1 MIGNVS
7 LGLSPYKKNKTF
19 FLDNYSPTGYIIDMS
34 YRRRLYHGDLVTGSL
49 VGVNIRSSRA
59 RKFGL
64 VSSVLH
70 GGDGTIMSAIVY
82 WNDGSQFTC
91 HDPTVLEIL
100 CK

>member
-1 MIGNVS
+1 M
-7 LGLSPYKKNKTF
+7 
-19 FLDNYSPTGYIIDMS
+19 
-34 YRRRLYHGDLVTGSL
+34 TGSL

-59 RKFGL
+59 RKFGV

-70 GGDGTIMSAIVY
+70 EADGTIMSAIVY
-82 WNDGSQFTC
+82 WNNGEQFAC

>member
-1 MIGNVS
+1 
-7 LGLSPYKKNKTF
+7 
-19 FLDNYSPTGYIIDMS
+19 MS
-34 YRRRLYHGDLVTGSL
+34 YRRRLYHGDLVVGSL
-49 VGVNIRSSRA
+49 VGVNLRSKYN
-59 RKFGL
+59 KFGV

-82 WNDGSQFTC
+82 WNNGEQFAC